1 MDKSEKL
8 PKSFAQKVRAIPGSD
23 GSPAGRGEHLEMCY
37 SCGTCVSRCMIQQ
50 KVEPGYNPRRLIRK
64 VMMGLDQDA
73 CKDKTTWLCSACD
86 LCYPA
91 CPQKIHISEVIGA
104 IKCLAIEAGHT
115 SPLKIAVVNEQTCVA
130 CGLCVEVCP
139 YEAVTLQPL
148 PISRTGGK
156 ELVVARVNASRCMA
170 CGLCAASCR
179 SASIGLPDEFSNESL
194 IEELWKWV
202 KSPVFEEVDAGNTVD
217 AGEEEK

>member
-1 MDKSEKL
+1 MDKNEKL
-8 PKSFAQKVRAIPGSD
+8 PKSFAQKVRAMSGT
-23 GSPAGRGEHLEMCY
+23 GGVHLGMCY
-37 SCGTCVSRCMIQQ
+37 SCGTCVSRCMIQL
-50 KVEPGYNPRRLIRK
+50 KIEPGYNPRRLIRK

-104 IKCLAIEAGHT
+104 IKSLAVEAGHT
-115 SPLKIAVVNEQTCVA
+115 SPLKAAVVNEQICVA

-139 YEAVTLQPL
+139 YEAVTLQPI
-148 PISRTGGK
+148 PIGRTGK
-156 ELVVARVNASRCMA
+156 ERIVAKVNASRCMA
-170 CGLCAASCR
+170 CGLCAAGCR
-179 SASIGLPDEFSNESL
+179 SASIGLPEEFSNESL
-194 IEELWKWV
+194 IEELWNWV
-202 KSPVFEEVDAGNTVD
+202 QSSVLEEKG